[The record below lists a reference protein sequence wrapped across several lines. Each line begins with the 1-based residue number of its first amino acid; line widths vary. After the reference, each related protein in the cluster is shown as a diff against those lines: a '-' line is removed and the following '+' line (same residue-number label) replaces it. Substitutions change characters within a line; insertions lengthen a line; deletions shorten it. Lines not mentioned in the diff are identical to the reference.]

1 MMVNIDV
8 QYLQRS
14 LVLLVTSASDLTM
27 CLTINFV
34 VLHKQDSQMR
44 GAASFVSRDQ
54 QTPPL
59 SAETYTPPL
68 KCWRL
73 STVQQWSYQRQR
85 CRLMV
90 EYHDFHE
97 EEVGR
102 RGEGRGGKGR
112 GRKGFPWLEKIWLRP
127 CYFASRRLSF
137 AGLSFFLR
145 PDLDF
150 YTFSDS
156 SLDYSLFSHCD
167 FILYFIFIFIFI
179 FYVTCA
185 LVKSLLCHLY

>member
-1 MMVNIDV
+1 MLHVLIVIASTLQYCIFICIFIFYTMMMVNIDV

-68 KCWRL
+68 KC
-73 STVQQWSYQRQR
+73 
-85 CRLMV
+85 
-90 EYHDFHE
+90 
-97 EEVGR
+97 
-102 RGEGRGGKGR
+102 
-112 GRKGFPWLEKIWLRP
+112 
-127 CYFASRRLSF
+127 
-137 AGLSFFLR
+137 
-145 PDLDF
+145 
-150 YTFSDS
+150 
-156 SLDYSLFSHCD
+156 
-167 FILYFIFIFIFI
+167 
-179 FYVTCA
+179 
-185 LVKSLLCHLY
+185 